1 MEVTCSRCNKSLK
14 IPDEKLPREQIV
26 KIACPSCRN
35 KISIDTR
42 GGTADAP
49 GAETDAEGA
58 SPDRAGEK
66 GSGEELDYGDDTSL
80 GFYEEGTKLALV
92 LDSDLARKEQVRA
105 AVEALEYRFVDSP
118 NTRDAISKM
127 RFHVFDLVFLAE
139 GFDGQPLEH
148 SPIINA
154 INHVPMSVRRR
165 IFLSLLGDQFQTM
178 DNMMTFA
185 MSANLV
191 INPADLDKL
200 QAVLKKAISENDRF
214 YKVFMDTLKDLGRA

>member
-1 MEVTCSRCNKSLK
+1 MEVTCSHCNKTLR
-14 IPDEKLPREQIV
+14 IPDEKLPQDQIV

-35 KISIDTR
+35 KITIDTR
-42 GGTADAP
+42 
-49 GAETDAEGA
+49 EGA
-58 SPDRAGEK
+58 AEESRRAEAGAAPADEFGEK
-66 GSGEELDYGDDTSL
+66 TSGAELDYGDDTSL

-92 LDSDLARKEQVRA
+92 LDSDLARRELVRKE
-105 AVEALEYRFVDSP
+105 VEALEYRFVESP

-139 GFDGQPLEH
+139 GYDGQPLEH

-154 INHVPMSVRRR
+154 INHMPMTVRRKV
-165 IFLSLLGDQFQTM
+165 FLALLGDQFQTM

-191 INPADLDKL
+191 INPRDLDKL
-200 QAVLKKAISENDRF
+200 RAVLRKAISENDRF
-214 YKVFMDTLKDLGRA
+214 YKIFMDTLKDLGRA